1 MRISDWSSDVCSSDL
16 RAANILKIEEKKDAA
31 AASSAVTPAKA
42 GVHEHGGSGSEKAV
56 SMDSGLRE
64 KGEERALEPAEAALI
79 DALDLAETEARAAVE
94 AEDFERAMAALS
106 RLRAP
111 IDAFFD
117 QVTVNDER
125 PHLRAARLRLL
136 GRIREAVHAVADFSR
151 IEG

>member
-1 MRISDWSSDVCSSDL
+1 MRMSDWSSDVCSSDL
-16 RAANILKIEEKKDAA
+16 
-31 AASSAVTPAKA
+31 
-42 GVHEHGGSGSEKAV
+42 GSEKAV

-117 QVTVNDER
+117 QVTVNDAR
-125 PHLRAARLRLL
+125 PHLRAAQI
-136 GRIREAVHAVADFSR
+136 GSEACRERVCKYV
-151 IEG
+151 

>member
-79 DALDLAETEARAAVE
+79 DALDLAETEARTAVE
-94 AEDFERAMAALS
+94 AEDFERAMAE
-106 RLRAP
+106 
-111 IDAFFD
+111 I
-117 QVTVNDER
+117 
-125 PHLRAARLRLL
+125 
-136 GRIREAVHAVADFSR
+136 GREHV
-151 IEG
+151 